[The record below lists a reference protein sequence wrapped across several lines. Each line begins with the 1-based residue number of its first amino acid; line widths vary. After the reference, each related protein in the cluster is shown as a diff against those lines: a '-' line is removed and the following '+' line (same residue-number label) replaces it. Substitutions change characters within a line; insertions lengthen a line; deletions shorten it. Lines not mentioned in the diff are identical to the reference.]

1 MSWKPEFG
9 NPYPGILLSREKLLK
24 TLVDQ
29 PYVKEAVLS
38 YTANLDVIGARVLGY
53 LVKKNNQKIEEVIAL
68 VAVKYETVEGV
79 MTEIQPVRMYPP
91 PRWDYVD
98 C

>member
-1 MSWKPEFG
+1 VGLIAGEERMSWKPEFG

-29 PYVKEAVLS
+29 PYDVKEAVLS

-53 LVKKNNQKIEEVIAL
+53 LVKKTIKRSR
-68 VAVKYETVEGV
+68 K
-79 MTEIQPVRMYPP
+79 
-91 PRWDYVD
+91 
-98 C
+98 